1 MFGKDKEQDKQI
13 EFLGQEIQALR
24 VKLVAA
30 EEALH
35 NRLDADEE
43 SLKKYQERLDENI
56 KEILDRLAMLD
67 SMGIETRSGLKVLE
81 EALIGA
87 KRDLN
92 GNDISL
98 LKDVE
103 VYKEEN
109 NLRIRKLN
117 NFLDDRTAFMREN
130 FDQQMAGL
138 TKYVESRL
146 IEVGDKEVVPGL
158 LRKIA
163 ALESIKETVKNR
175 RTTEEIRKK
184 LSSLKEKRLRDDCK
198 DKRPD
203 PLLVTAEEAL
213 LFSIGESDVIASV
226 ESGS

>member
-24 VKLVAA
+24 VKFVAA

-43 SLKKYQERLDENI
+43 SLKKYQERLDKNI

-67 SMGIETRSGLKVLE
+67 SMGIETRSGLKALE
-81 EALIGA
+81 EALVGA

-184 LSSLKEKRLRDDCK
+184 LSSLKEKRLR
-198 DKRPD
+198 RS
-203 PLLVTAEEAL
+203 EERR
-213 LFSIGESDVIASV
+213 V
-226 ESGS
+226 